1 MKKQMILKRIAP
13 ILVVFCIFAT
23 VLPATTAMA
32 ASKITLKSGAAVPST
47 VYAGHSYTLTVK
59 GQNVKFYSSNKKVA
73 TVGVSTGKLKV
84 LSPGTVKITAKST
97 KTGKAVAVKTF
108 KVNQRAT
115 SITTNKSELYLS
127 KGSTDTLVATIKPTT
142 STDVIRFATEDKNI
156 ATVGATSGKVTAKN
170 NGKATIK
177 VYSKATKATANSSK
191 YNKVAT
197 VTVYV
202 GDYIESADSDNDY
215 VFLKFKGNN
224 VPDTKASDYS
234 IVHKETK
241 ATFSVKS
248 VSKQNGQ
255 VVLQLNTKLQDGKEY
270 TVTYGDYSS
279 ADFTACDGS
288 VKDVLITPLEIV
300 PGKATPI
307 RVQTMTA
314 KGLAPINTY
323 FLGELA
329 GKGLEYRLESISSGG
344 YVSGNKLYLSK
355 EGDNARFKVTYHT
368 YRYEGGKEV
377 GVIEK
382 TFIVT
387 AKKDATEPEPEPIT
401 YEVKQLY
408 YTYTGGTDDYV
419 SVIFNEDLPQDLK
432 LKATDFYA
440 FKAPTI
446 VRATDVVVSG
456 NRMVI
461 TMPSSSLVNGTTYTL
476 AWRNSPIFPN
486 QPLGTFIVSKYV
498 YYPPAPIPYKAEL
511 SCIAENKESVNGIRI
526 TLNKPL
532 PSSLELQP
540 TDFTIQ
546 KKSFEEVPPTESTS
560 SESTSSEVPAEQV
573 TITKVSKGADGK
585 TIDLT
590 VDGKLEVGDTY
601 TVSWKNSTVLDKEVI
616 GDITIKKYTATVTS
630 AIQNNGYTWVAAIFD
645 EPAPDSF
652 ESTDFVVKDRSGNM
666 IEIASRGK
674 MTKGVNLHIKSDN
687 LTDGTYSVFWKG
699 QYLGEFT
706 HQTLTVTNVSYENAI
721 FSFGEHSFPEPG
733 NYIVISFKE
742 ILPDGFSPSGS
753 KFTVE
758 KSDGILIKLNN
769 SVLVDRDNNRIGL
782 LLSGGTLEDG
792 TYTVTW
798 SNTSGIIPGSKKFTV
813 ENGKGVSL
821 TSLENHNESSVDDTV
836 SE

>member
-1 MKKQMILKRIAP
+1 MKKRIFLKRIAP

-32 ASKITLKSGAAVPST
+32 ASKITLKSGAAAPST
-47 VYAGHSYTLTVK
+47 VYAGHSYTLKVSGTA
-59 GQNVKFYSSNKKVA
+59 VKFYSSNKKVA
-73 TVGVSTGKLKV
+73 TVGVSTGKLKA

-115 SITTNKSELYLS
+115 SITTNKSEIYLS
-127 KGSTDTLVATIKPTT
+127 KGSTETITAMKNPTT
-142 STDVIRFATEDKNI
+142 STDVIRFYSDDKNV

-177 VYSKATKATANSSK
+177 VYSKATKATANNSK

-241 ATFSVKS
+241 ASFPVKS
-248 VSKQNGQ
+248 VSKQDGQ
-255 VVLQLNTKLQDGKEY
+255 VVLQLNTKLQDGKKY
-270 TVTYGDYSS
+270 TVTYRGSSS
-279 ADFTACDGS
+279 ADFTACDGK
-288 VKDVLITPLEIV
+288 VKDVLITPLEVV

-382 TFIVT
+382 TFIVI
-387 AKKDATEPEPEPIT
+387 AKKNATEPEPEPIT

-532 PSSLELQP
+532 PSDHRTLE
-540 TDFTIQ
+540 TSDFTIQ
-546 KKSFEEVPPTESTS
+546 KKVSESEGVS

-573 TITKVSKGADGK
+573 KITNVSVGADRK

-652 ESTDFVVKDRSGNM
+652 EAADFVVKNSSGEV
-666 IEIASRGK
+666 IETASRQK
-674 MTKGVNLHIKSDN
+674 MTKGVNIHILSDK
-687 LTDGTYSVFWKG
+687 LTDGTYLVFWKG

-721 FSFGEHSFPEPG
+721 FFFGEHSSPVPE

-742 ILPDGFSPSGS
+742 TLPDGFSPSSS

-769 SVLVDRDNNRIGL
+769 SVRVDRDNNRIGL
-782 LLSGGTLEDG
+782 LLSGGTLDDG